1 MRSSALS
8 RVMLK
13 TPKGMQQ
20 FRVTDVL
27 SVNLS
32 RKGAL
37 LQGSGSLIRSK
48 EACDDSVSGLRTT
61 GNYLYGRTIG
71 GKSYKVTL

>member
-1 MRSSALS
+1 
-8 RVMLK
+8 MLK
-13 TPKGMQQ
+13 MPKGMQQ

-27 SVNLS
+27 CVNLR

-37 LQGSGSLIRSK
+37 LQSSGSLISSK

-61 GNYLYGRTIG
+61 GNYMEGLLGV
-71 GKSYKVTL
+71 KVTRLPYR